1 MYTKYFIVWL
11 KILSFFSL
19 KFYLI
24 FYKHMLSNFIF
35 RVSIFEIMIDDIY
48 KNMKTQI
55 DLHHNRTVKKNQKHQ
70 FH

>member
-1 MYTKYFIVWL
+1 
-11 KILSFFSL
+11 
-19 KFYLI
+19 
-24 FYKHMLSNFIF
+24 MLSNFIF